1 MKAINAGT
9 TKPSTRGNEQP
20 MKTQI
25 SRGITQ
31 RLAMLV
37 VPFLAVGS
45 LTFAA
50 PADNLATKVKGNGIV
65 TMVATADDDV
75 FGAFE
80 EGDSFADNHF
90 QINCRVNADGTAN
103 GIAHFFFG
111 EEFSA
116 AWGLDGM
123 TLRCNI
129 DTGAVSEDGTIVLQ
143 GLSYEKDFAPGIVW
157 TETTPFVI
165 VVDPAAGLLTM
176 RWCELPFLALEITEE
191 NLTVQ

>member
-1 MKAINAGT
+1 
-9 TKPSTRGNEQP
+9 

-25 SRGITQ
+25 SKGIMQ

-37 VPFLAVGS
+37 VPFLAAGA

-50 PADNLATKVKGNGIV
+50 AADNSATKVKGKGIV
-65 TMVATADDDV
+65 TMVATADDVV
-75 FGAFE
+75 FGVLA
-80 EGDSFADNHF
+80 EGDSFAENHF
-90 QINCRVNADGTAN
+90 EINCRVNADGTAS

-129 DTGAVSEDGTIVLQ
+129 DTGAVSEDGTIVLR
-143 GLSYEKDFAPGIVW
+143 GLSYEKDFAPGVVF

-165 VVDPAAGLLTM
+165 VVNPAAGLLTM

-191 NLTVQ
+191 NLTVR

>member
-1 MKAINAGT
+1 
-9 TKPSTRGNEQP
+9 

-25 SRGITQ
+25 SKGIMQ

-37 VPFLAVGS
+37 VPFLAVGA

-50 PADNLATKVKGNGIV
+50 AADNSATKVKGKGIV

-75 FGAFE
+75 FFVFV

-90 QINCRVNADGTAN
+90 QINCKVNADGTAN
-103 GIAHFFFG
+103 GIAHFVFG

-116 AWGLDGM
+116 IWGIDRM
-123 TLRCNI
+123 TLRCNM
-129 DTGAVSEDGTIVLQ
+129 DTGAVNEDGTIVLQ
-143 GLSYEKDFAPGIVW
+143 GLSYEKDFAPGVVW

-165 VVDPAAGLLTM
+165 EVNPAADWFTL
-176 RWCELPFLALEITEE
+176 RWCELPFLDLVITEG

>member
-1 MKAINAGT
+1 
-9 TKPSTRGNEQP
+9 

-25 SRGITQ
+25 SSRIVK

-37 VPFLAVGS
+37 VPC
-45 LTFAA
+45 LTMGALTVAA
-50 PADNLATKVKGNGIV
+50 HADNLAAKVKGNGIV

-90 QINCRVNADGTAN
+90 EINCRVNADGTAN

-116 AWGLDGM
+116 IWGLDRM

-143 GLSYEKDFAPGIVW
+143 GLSYEKEFAPGVVW

-165 VVDPAAGLLTM
+165 EVDPTAG
-176 RWCELPFLALEITEE
+176 
-191 NLTVQ
+191 